1 MKLMR
6 MISAS
11 IGSLIVTSVLADNLP
26 IYTESTGELFIPIA
40 DSSSLPGYFQA
51 VRLTP
56 VGENL
61 WKLNEFK
68 AGKTLDVIE
77 AVELIRIDSS
87 PAQILLKI
95 SGTFPSGC
103 GEIGHIRERI
113 SGSHFNITVFYKND
127 AWLENPQQIACTA
140 ALRPF
145 SKTVSLPV
153 YGLDQ
158 GEYQYTINNNFL
170 GSFTLTSKNI

>member
-1 MKLMR
+1 MR
-6 MISAS
+6 LTQIISATIS
-11 IGSLIVTSVLADNLP
+11 GLVFTTALADSLP
-26 IYTESTGELFIPIA
+26 MYTESTGELFIPIA
-40 DSSSLPGYFQA
+40 DSSSLHGYFQE

-61 WKLNEFK
+61 WALNEFK
-68 AGKTLDVIE
+68 AGKSLDVIE

-87 PAQILLKI
+87 PVQILLKI

-103 GEIGHIRERI
+103 GEIGYIREHN
-113 SGSHFNITVFYKND
+113 SDNHFDITVFYKND
-127 AWLENPQQIACTA
+127 AWLENPGEIACTA

-145 SKTVSLPV
+145 SKIIPLQV

-158 GEYQYTINNNFL
+158 GEYQYTVNSNFL